1 MANRIS
7 TKKAKRLIFLLRS
20 TELMRIKPA
29 AKSLGLSR
37 NTVRRYL
44 RTYLSAKSV
53 CEDRLPTD
61 EEIFP
66 PFSKTSVHS
75 KNKMHLKKEC
85 KWKSNLLNE
94 SDLEQI
100 LQWKKSKDK
109 RKWDWAITL
118 LSAQEGMQIKDIAKK
133 VERHP
138 DTVKEWIMNYSK
150 KGLSVFQ
157 KHRKANE
164 AIQLN
169 IISKKENLI
178 KLIHETPQLHGI
190 NRTSWGV
197 QSLSDAYRNHYGSSL
212 SKSSLSEYLKK
223 EGYSFKKAREV
234 LTSPDPLFREKLDK
248 IKSILSNLKPNEK
261 FFSVDEFGPFAV
273 KMKGGRSLTKGNE
286 VKSYPQIQRSK
297 GCLICTAALELST
310 NQITHFYSLK
320 KNTKE
325 MIRLLEV
332 LIQEYV
338 NEERIYFS
346 WDAASWHASKELY
359 SKIEEINS
367 DDYKKIN
374 KSPFVELAPLPAS
387 AQFLNVIESVFSGL
401 AKSVI
406 HNSNYQSVEE
416 AKKAIDTYFSE
427 RNLNFKKNPKRAG
440 KMIWGNE
447 RVAPSFSETNNCKDP
462 AWR

>member
-7 TKKAKRLIFLLRS
+7 TKKARCLIVLLRS
-20 TELMRIKPA
+20 SEEIKIKTS
-29 AKSLGLSR
+29 AKSLGISR
-37 NTVRRYL
+37 NTMRRYL
-44 RTYLSAKSV
+44 RKYLRAKASFA
-53 CEDRLPTD
+53 DRLPTD
-61 EEIFP
+61 GEIFP
-66 PFSKTSVHS
+66 PFAKSSFPS
-75 KNKMHLKKEC
+75 KNKIPFKKEY
-85 KWKSNLLNE
+85 KWKAKLLNDG
-94 SDLEQI
+94 DLEQI
-100 LQWKKSKDK
+100 LNWKKSKDK
-109 RKWDWAITL
+109 RKWERSITL
-118 LSAQEGMQIKDIAKK
+118 LSAHSGMQIKDIAKK
-133 VERHP
+133 IERHP
-138 DTVKEWIMNYSK
+138 DTVKEWVRDYRK
-150 KGLSVFQ
+150 KGLAAFQ
-157 KHRKANE
+157 KQRKLNE
-164 AIQLN
+164 TIQLN

-190 NRTSWGV
+190 NRTTWGV
-197 QSLSDAYRNHYGSSL
+197 QSLSDAYRNCYGSKL
-212 SKSSLSEYLKK
+212 SKSTLSDYLKQ

-234 LTSPDPLFREKLDK
+234 LTSPDPLFREKLDR
-248 IKSILSNLKPNEK
+248 IKGILSNLKPNEK

-286 VKSYPQIQRSK
+286 VKTYPQIQKSK

-332 LIQEYV
+332 LIQEYS

-359 SKIEEINS
+359 SKIEEING
-367 DDYKKIN
+367 DEFRKAN

-416 AKKAIDTYFSE
+416 AKKAIDTHFAD

-447 RVAPSFSETNNCKDP
+447 RVAPTFSETNNCKDP

>member
-1 MANRIS
+1 MANLIS
-7 TKKAKRLIFLLRS
+7 TKKAKRLILLLRS
-20 TELMRIKPA
+20 NESIRIKPA
-29 AKSLGLSR
+29 AKSLGISR
-37 NTVRRYL
+37 NTMRRYL
-44 RTYLSAKSV
+44 RNYLVAKSSFA
-53 CEDRLPTD
+53 DRLPTD
-61 EEIFP
+61 AEIYA
-66 PFSKTSVHS
+66 PFTKNGITS
-75 KNKMHLKKEC
+75 KNKIPFIKEC
-85 KWKSNLLNE
+85 KWKSNLL
-94 SDLEQI
+94 SDGDLKEI
-100 LQWKKSKDK
+100 LYWKKSKDK
-109 RKWDWAITL
+109 RKWERAITL
-118 LSAQEGMQIKDIAKK
+118 LSAQSGMQIKDIAKK

-138 DTVKEWIMNYSK
+138 DTVEEWIRDYSK
-150 KGLSVFQ
+150 KGLSAFQ
-157 KHRKANE
+157 KQRKLNE

-169 IISKKENLI
+169 IVSKKENLI